1 MAACSDVPSA
11 SVKYV
16 DDHSPPLT
24 GAAACALAQA
34 ARETTRIRTEARRRM
49 RLRTHATPRTC
60 LCGGPGPAA
69 AERERR
75 AREDERAHADGDP
88 AGGAYAVVVAR
99 ARRLGLRRRAL
110 LERGRLD
117 GALELRA
124 VGGLRARVRAR
135 TGVGHVR
142 ERGLVRDVVGV
153 DAVTQRHLVA
163 LQRARDDLQ
172 VDVDHVVGE

>member
-11 SVKYV
+11 SVMYV

-24 GAAACALAQA
+24 GAAACALAHAASEQA
-34 ARETTRIRTEARRRM
+34 RIRTDVRRRM

-60 LCGGPGPAA
+60 LCGGPGPPA

-75 AREDERAHADGDP
+75 AREDERTHADGDP
-88 AGGAYAVVVAR
+88 ARGAHAVVVAR
-99 ARRLGLRRRAL
+99 ARRLGLRLLAL
-110 LERGRLD
+110 LERSRLD

-135 TGVGHVR
+135 AGVGDVG
-142 ERGLVRDVVGV
+142 ERGLVGD
-153 DAVTQRHLVA
+153 
-163 LQRARDDLQ
+163 
-172 VDVDHVVGE
+172 